1 MIKYNMLLW
10 YKVLQYSLV
19 VINIY
24 CLGWAFYVH
33 LITVRWQ
40 SYFNWFHCLVRKE
53 KGWNLIVP
61 SPSISFREVVRTHLN
76 SMKKFII
83 NKHSERE
90 RERGEARKWVWFVEE
105 SAFFITCK
113 VAAICMCLQFTE
125 RNSYLSSLGIKV
137 FTAYSSKPRSAK
149 VLFLW

>member
-83 NKHSERE
+83 NKHLE
-90 RERGEARKWVWFVEE
+90 RERGGGKHGSGSDLLRKVR
-105 SAFFITCK
+105 FFITCK

>member
-83 NKHSERE
+83 NKHLERE
-90 RERGEARKWVWFVEE
+90 REGGGMEVGLICWGKCV
-105 SAFFITCK
+105 FITCK